1 MAVLV
6 LNYEGRTFTFTREKL
21 TEAMDSVTR
30 LVIETKGEF
39 SYKDAAKVHRMMH
52 DIVWAEYDPHP
63 IADRRSYK
71 VKITRWAT
79 GTVITL
85 VETLQQEKFEA
96 MRRLSWKHS
105 QQYGSQ
111 WEIDVSVLE
120 SDEEVSRIVR
130 QMQGVFC
137 DE

>member
-1 MAVLV
+1 
-6 LNYEGRTFTFTREKL
+6 
-21 TEAMDSVTR
+21 
-30 LVIETKGEF
+30 
-39 SYKDAAKVHRMMH
+39 
-52 DIVWAEYDPHP
+52 
-63 IADRRSYK
+63 
-71 VKITRWAT
+71 
-79 GTVITL
+79 
-85 VETLQQEKFEA
+85 
-96 MRRLSWKHS
+96 MRRLSWKYS

>member
-63 IADRRSYK
+63 IAWCRCYK
-71 VKITRWAT
+71 VKITRWST
-79 GTVITL
+79 GTVVTI
-85 VETLQQEKFEA
+85 VERLQLSKFEA
-96 MRRLSWKHS
+96 MQRLSWKYS
-105 QQYGSQ
+105 QQYGAQ
-111 WEIDVSVLE
+111 WEIDVTVIE
-120 SDEEVSRIVR
+120 CAKEIANIEQ
-130 QMQGVFC
+130 QMQGVL
-137 DE
+137 